1 MGKLIFTGIKKVGQ
15 LQIKRILWID
25 ATKVIGIWL
34 VVLGHMNLPEY
45 VVSPIF
51 SFHMALFFFISGFLE
66 KSDKITNTIIKGFRG
81 LIIPYIFFYF
91 ISYFWWF
98 NVSLSRHQE
107 IYGNISIGSAIFK
120 PLFGMLFGVGYCTKY
135 STMINVPLWFLVGLF
150 AVKLIHH
157 FILQICNN
165 NIKKYLLLNIP
176 IILVVYILKK
186 NNIDLL
192 FSLDS
197 ALLAFPF
204 FGLGYFSQTTKKDFL
219 NQFIDYKN
227 NTILKISI
235 IIVVFIL
242 LLTLSKYNGRVDI
255 NEFKYGKNIFVF
267 YSNGFLGTILI
278 ICLSSFYRKQN
289 NLATT
294 ISNGTIIIV
303 AFHIYLSEILCK
315 SIDMKGEGL
324 IINPIIAGLL
334 ALITIVL
341 MVFPIK
347 FMEKHIPLL
356 IGKKSK
362 PFLSN

>member
-278 ICLSSFYRKQN
+278 ICLSSFYRKKKLSFRNIGFHCKILPPGQN
-289 NLATT
+289 QQVYSRQRIHARDKKMDHEYRLMTT
-294 ISNGTIIIV
+294 ADFVPALCFSSWHMQ
-303 AFHIYLSEILCK
+303 ALKEIGCVFK
-315 SIDMKGEGL
+315 KIQKHG
-324 IINPIIAGLL
+324 
-334 ALITIVL
+334 VL
-341 MVFPIK
+341 
-347 FMEKHIPLL
+347 
-356 IGKKSK
+356 
-362 PFLSN
+362 